1 MIASVLID
9 AQEFSMPKKFQLLIS
24 SVLLGT
30 SLSACQSTISP
41 SKAPS
46 PLFSAQRTYFYNYP
60 IPGTSPTQ
68 YYSPS
73 VYCAN
78 DPELPKQTYLY
89 GTFNMGSSAS
99 GCATSDIIA
108 NALTHNPENGGVFAA
123 WNALS
128 AAAGSLD
135 RVPKIRV
142 AVIDTGFVPKRLGA
156 AAIPPDL
163 AGVIRYDL
171 AKDTTGDPTGPWNER
186 ADPGEDWTL
195 TARCPDEFVSKYGF
209 GTPEDGATG
218 HSDAVS
224 AVLAAKI
231 NDGTGIAGV
240 APNIEIIP
248 IRALGTCTSMTKY
261 ANFPQDVLDKTT
273 DPLKALFVA
282 RKDRALKSIDGVAN
296 AIRYAVDSRA
306 DVINMSL
313 HIVVSRWIAPSDPKK
328 YLDLSAWQRDSI
340 YPSGIP
346 ISDACVNSA
355 YDPQFS
361 ALKTLKSAFD
371 YAYDNNVPVIVAAG
385 NDRTTPAFEG
395 EGLSSCG
402 SAITIL
408 AVDNKGLTRSDSRR
422 SPKFAPPSSGGRSSM
437 IAAVNL
443 DGAQTYSWRVSD
455 GYAPP
460 TYNLT
465 TAYGTSFAAP
475 IATGMVAMIKQA
487 AKLRGVTMTTY
498 NIHKLM
504 SYGYMPVAEEAY
516 EGQPS
521 YVKETICA
529 MAISRKPVSGY
540 RFIVPTKTVFPEA
553 HTTGGYCGYGP
564 LHAGS
569 MVQMALNPAVD
580 LNNVP
585 TRILFPWEGL

>member
-9 AQEFSMPKKFQLLIS
+9 AQEVLMPKKFQLLIS

-41 SKAPS
+41 SKAPA

-89 GTFNMGSSAS
+89 GTFDMGSSAS
-99 GCATSDIIA
+99 GCVTSDIIA

-128 AAAGSLD
+128 ATAGSLD
-135 RVPKIRV
+135 RVQKIRV

-171 AKDTTGDPTGPWNER
+171 AKDTTGEPTGPWNER

-195 TARCPDEFVSKYGF
+195 TSRCPIEFFSKYGYEA
-209 GTPEDGATG
+209 PEDSQG
-218 HSDAVS
+218 HSDTVS
-224 AVLAAKI
+224 AILAAKI

-248 IRALGTCTSMTKY
+248 IRALAECGVPVEY

-273 DPLKALFVA
+273 DS
-282 RKDRALKSIDGVAN
+282 LKSRYIAKKNRGLQGVKSITN
-296 AIRYAVDSRA
+296 AIRYAVDSGA
-306 DVINMSL
+306 DVINMSIGVL
-313 HIVVSRWIAPSDPKK
+313 AVRWVAPSDPAK
-328 YLDLSAWQRDSI
+328 YLDLSAWKSVGTYSSGLPILDSCTRAD
-340 YPSGIP
+340 S
-346 ISDACVNSA
+346 
-355 YDPQFS
+355 DPQFS
-361 ALKTLKSAFD
+361 YLKDLKSAFD
-371 YAYDNNVPVIVAAG
+371 YAYDNNVPVVVAGG
-385 NDRTTPAFEG
+385 NDPSLQVFYSDAITT
-395 EGLSSCG
+395 CG
-402 SAITIL
+402 SAISVLSTG
-408 AVDNKGLTRSDSRR
+408 NNGLIRSSRQG
-422 SPKFAPPSSGGRSSM
+422 PKFAPPSSAGRSSM
-437 IAAVNL
+437 IVAVNAE
-443 DGAQTYSWRVSD
+443 GVKSYSWSSTGTLSYSLDTV
-455 GYAPP
+455 
-460 TYNLT
+460 
-465 TAYGTSFAAP
+465 YGTSFAAP
-475 IATGMVAMIKQA
+475 IVSGMVAMIKQA

-504 SYGYMPVAEEAY
+504 SYGYMPVAEEVY

-521 YVKETICA
+521 YIKENICA
-529 MAISRKPVSGY
+529 TAISRKPVSGY
-540 RFIVPTKTVFPEA
+540 RFVVPAKTVFPEA
-553 HTTGGYCGYGP
+553 HTRGGYCGYGP

-569 MVQMALNPAVD
+569 MIQTALNPAVD

-585 TRILFPWEGL
+585 IRILFPWEGL